1 MPDTG
6 FNSPSANENNSGV
19 VFPQNMYASDNSRA
33 DFDEDSGDNVTLY
46 TFGISIPAGSQIDGI
61 EVTVEAILFFHNPS
75 YDAKAQIT
83 PLYNGRASSASSQLT
98 GNFNDSTEVT
108 LTVGG
113 SSDLWGRTW
122 TVGDFSNTNF
132 GINIE
137 EACSVFQGEL
147 QVDHVAVKV
156 YYTEAGWTGTING
169 VTDP

>member
-19 VFPQNMYASDNSRA
+19 VLPQNMYASDNNRA

-61 EVTVEAILFFHNPS
+61 EVTVEAVLFFHNPS
-75 YDAKAQIT
+75 FDAKAQIT
-83 PLYNGRASSASSQLT
+83 PKYNGRASSASSQLT
-98 GNFNDSTEVT
+98 GNFDDTADQV

-113 SSDLWGRTW
+113 PSDLWGRTW
-122 TVGDFSNTNF
+122 TVGDFSDANF

-137 EACSVFQGEL
+137 EACSTFQQEL
-147 QVDHVAVKV
+147 QVDHVQVKTRDV
-156 YYTEAGWTGTING
+156 FSVATVRRT
-169 VTDP
+169 